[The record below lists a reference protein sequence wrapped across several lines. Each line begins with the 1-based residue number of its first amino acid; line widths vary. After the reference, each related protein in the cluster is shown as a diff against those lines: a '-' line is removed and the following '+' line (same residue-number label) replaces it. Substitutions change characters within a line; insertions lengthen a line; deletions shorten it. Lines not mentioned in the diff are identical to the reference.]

1 MRGRGASE
9 ALRRHPTFRLSTLS
23 FVLFITLGAVALG
36 TGIWLLFLRRYDRIE
51 PEALRYLLRVAALGG
66 VMSIAAAAV
75 LNEGFS
81 NLLGLDVA
89 TITEPG
95 AVPYATLFAFC
106 LFAGFSEEI
115 CKSIAAVYSTRWVGD
130 LDEPVD
136 AMIYAMTVALGF
148 AAVENV
154 LYAQTYGNEVL
165 LVRFLWPVPAHMCY
179 AAVWGYGLA
188 KARFIYP
195 EKNRA
200 RVMGPYVVAAA
211 LLHTAAN
218 YGLLVQQTLASL
230 ASLSLLIALGY
241 LAHHRLLQLV
251 AESPFLEPGE
261 CPTCRNLNS
270 PHALHCFYCGT
281 PLQDTEMFRLCPS
294 GQHRVRAGLSHC
306 PECGLA
312 MPRENRHV
320 PRRVS

>member
-1 MRGRGASE
+1 M
-9 ALRRHPTFRLSTLS
+9 LL
-23 FVLFITLGAVALG
+23 VTLGAVALG
-36 TGIWLLFLRRYDRIE
+36 TGIWLFFLRRYDRVE

-66 VMSIAAAAV
+66 AVSIAAAAV

-81 NLLGLDVA
+81 HWLGIDSSQ
-89 TITEPG
+89 ITRPG
-95 AVPYATLFAFC
+95 AVPLAKLLVFS

-115 CKSIAAVYSTRWVGD
+115 CKSIAAVYSTRWLGD

-154 LYAQTYGNEVL
+154 LYAQNYGNEVL

-188 KARFIYP
+188 KARFVHP

-200 RVMGPYVVAAA
+200 VVMAPYVAIAA
-211 LLHTAAN
+211 LLHAAAN
-218 YGLLVQQTLASL
+218 YGLLVQQAYASL
-230 ASLSLLIALGY
+230 VSLSVLVGLGY

-251 AESPFLEPGE
+251 AESPYLEPGE
-261 CPTCRNLNS
+261 CPSCRNLNS
-270 PHALHCFYCGT
+270 PRAIHCFYCGA
-281 PLQDTEMFRLCPS
+281 PLQETEMFRVCPS
-294 GQHRVRAGLSHC
+294 GRHRVPAGASHC
-306 PECGLA
+306 PECGLP
-312 MPRENRHV
+312 MRPENRHV
-320 PRRVS
+320 PGETRG

>member
-1 MRGRGASE
+1 M
-9 ALRRHPTFRLSTLS
+9 LL
-23 FVLFITLGAVALG
+23 ITLGAVALG
-36 TGIWLLFLRRYDRIE
+36 TGIWLYFLRRYDRIE

-66 VMSIAAAAV
+66 MMSIAVAAV

-81 NLLGLDVA
+81 RWLGLDTNLLANPDV
-89 TITEPG
+89 
-95 AVPYATLFAFC
+95 VPLGKLFAFC

-115 CKSIAAVYSTRWVGD
+115 CKAVAAVYSTRWVGD

-154 LYAQTYGNEVL
+154 LYAQNYGNEVL

-195 EKNRA
+195 NKNRA
-200 RVMGPYVVAAA
+200 RVMWPYVTAAA
-211 LLHTAAN
+211 CLHAAAN
-218 YGLLVQQTLASL
+218 YGLLVQHTMASL
-230 ASLSLLIALGY
+230 ASLSLLIGLGY
-241 LAHHRLLQLV
+241 LAHHRLEQLV
-251 AESPFLEPGE
+251 SESPFLEPGE
-261 CPTCRNLNS
+261 CPSCRNLNS
-270 PHALHCFYCGT
+270 PRAVHCFYCGT
-281 PLQDTEMFRLCPS
+281 PLQETEMFRICPS
-294 GQHRVRAGLSHC
+294 GKHRVAVGKTHC

-312 MPRENRHV
+312 MRPCNPHVVRQTPR
-320 PRRVS
+320 S